1 MALDRLVSVQ
11 DYADF
16 ARVFAGIGKA
26 DARLIT
32 DGSRKLLHLTIAGA
46 GDIPIDGTSELFQNL
61 EGALAKYGDPYQP
74 IIVAVR
80 ERIAIMI
87 SAKVKLMPDRSW
99 DATEPKIRE
108 ALGQAFGFDQRELG
122 QRVYK
127 TEVISAIKSV
137 PGVDYVEID
146 LFKGLTQKELLEL
159 VETSDGPPG
168 GTGVDPEVGKGTEV
182 IAVDPAG
189 FDPDDKDF
197 VNGIQPA
204 QIAYL
209 LPDVPDTLILNEVK
223 D

>member
-1 MALDRLVSVQ
+1 M
-11 DYADF
+11 
-16 ARVFAGIGKA
+16 
-26 DARLIT
+26 
-32 DGSRKLLHLTIAGA
+32 
-46 GDIPIDGTSELFQNL
+46 
-61 EGALAKYGDPYQP
+61 
-74 IIVAVR
+74 
-80 ERIAIMI
+80 
-87 SAKVKLMPDRSW
+87 
-99 DATEPKIRE
+99 
-108 ALGQAFGFDQRELG
+108 
-122 QRVYK
+122 
-127 TEVISAIKSV
+127 
-137 PGVDYVEID
+137 EID